1 MQEGRRAGSLDIW
14 IAVALILLII
24 LGTSIIYSAT
34 EGQYLR
40 RHGCYVLVAAIA
52 FLFSYTFH
60 FRSFWTLGYFVWGIT
75 SILLILPLIIHSD
88 GVYAKR
94 WVDLG
99 LVRFQPSEF
108 AKIGLLFALAKCI
121 SAKRFNPDRLKSLV
135 LPIGICLVPF
145 ALTVIEPDLTTAFVF
160 LIILLGMFVWRG
172 VRVFYILLFVTPVL
186 SIVFSF
192 HHIFWGI
199 YISLLLIFLLLLKRP
214 PLHIFSLFAISSLVG
229 VLSPLLLKDYQR
241 SRIVSFM
248 NPSADPRGTG
258 WGIIQSKIAIG
269 SGGAFGKGFLMGT
282 QKKLAFLPAVHT
294 DLSFSVVGEE
304 LGFIGCVVVLGLLFV
319 LIYRA
324 IIIASRARN
333 PFGSL
338 VALGVAIIFLSQTVI
353 NVGMNL
359 GLVPVAGIP
368 LPFVSY
374 GGSSLCVSMFLV
386 GLLLN
391 IHKRR
396 FDY

>member
-1 MQEGRRAGSLDIW
+1 MQEGRRGRALDLW
-14 IAVALILLII
+14 IVVALILLLI
-24 LGTSIIYSAT
+24 LGALIIYSAT
-34 EGQYLR
+34 QGKYLKK
-40 RHGCYVLVAAIA
+40 HGTYILLAGLAL
-52 FLFSYTFH
+52 LFSYSFH
-60 FRSFWTLGYFVWGIT
+60 FRSFWALAYFIWIATTVLLVLP
-75 SILLILPLIIHSD
+75 LLIHSNE
-88 GVYAKR
+88 VFAKR

-108 AKIGLLFALAKCI
+108 AKIGLIFALARRI
-121 SAKRFNPDRLKSLV
+121 SAKEFNPREFRSLIV
-135 LPIGICLVPF
+135 PIGIFIVPF
-145 ALTVIEPDLTTAFVF
+145 ALTVVEPDLTTALVFFVV
-160 LIILLGMFVWRG
+160 LLSMFVWRG
-172 VRVFYILLFVTPVL
+172 VPIFYILLLVTPVL

-192 HHIFWGI
+192 HYVLWGI
-199 YISLLLIFLLLLKRP
+199 YMSLFLLALLLIRSSAFQ
-214 PLHIFSLFAISSLVG
+214 IFSLFILNSVVG
-229 VLSPLLLKDYQR
+229 VLNPVLLKEYQR
-241 SRIVSFM
+241 SRIITFI

-258 WGIIQSKIAIG
+258 WSIFQSKIAIG
-269 SGGAFGKGFLMGT
+269 SGGVFGKGFLMGT

-294 DLSFSVVGEE
+294 DLAFSVVGEE
-304 LGFIGCVVVLGLLFV
+304 FGFIGCVVILGLLFL

-324 IIIASRARN
+324 IAIANCARN
-333 PFGSL
+333 SFASL
-338 VALGVAIIFLSQTVI
+338 VALGVGIVFLSQTVI

-374 GGSSLCVSMFLV
+374 GGSSLFVSMALV